1 MLNDEAHHCYRE
13 KAVAAKCAATVPLD
27 LVDFMDSADVG
38 MIERRDRLGLAQK
51 ALLGLRVLDGVGAEE
66 LQSDLAFELGV
77 LGLVDDAHAAFA
89 DLLGDAEMADGPA
102 DHDGSILPFRGYL
115 LITIDV
121 TNYQIFF
128 VQGAASARFPGPSE
142 AVSSLGRRIVH
153 ANRIYQH
160 LSPEEHYLV
169 RFMGLMPTGCLDITA
184 ARLLG

>member
-153 ANRIYQH
+153 ANRISRERRDKPACCQ
-160 LSPEEHYLV
+160 E
-169 RFMGLMPTGCLDITA
+169 
-184 ARLLG
+184 